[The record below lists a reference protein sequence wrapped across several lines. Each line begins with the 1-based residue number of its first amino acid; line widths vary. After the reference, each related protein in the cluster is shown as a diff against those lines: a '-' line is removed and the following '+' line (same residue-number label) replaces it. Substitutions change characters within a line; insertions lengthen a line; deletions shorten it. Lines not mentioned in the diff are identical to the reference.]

1 MSTDFE
7 REIGSSMMPIE
18 NPSDI
23 VENSKW
29 IEEYRKRLAIL
40 LPEMTEAKKD
50 FLEYAAKI
58 FEVSQEELSTKAKK
72 YLEESYLKDDNSY
85 IKRQEARIERYS
97 KSADYLKRAE
107 EITDALLSK
116 KISTYEEVDTD
127 FAEIVSLMLD
137 IKQTKASQQERK
149 DTYLKKIEERD
160 IMFAIKEMVI
170 EQNPGYENEVESRL
184 QAWEEQWGNI
194 NKLNN
199 EAQSHGI
206 PKELLETYD
215 VQSEKFN
222 PKKEI
227 SIKTRLTQNELP
239 AIAAWKALRKETAD
253 MSYEDFCNVYVTERG
268 HFIDPKELEDAWEG
282 RNRFQNKT
290 SGRQTYERLKKKWGK
305 AHASVM
311 LESRPIQL
319 KKRDQAFN
327 IISEVRFI
335 APDMIRAEIVK
346 ELMARLNMKYDS
358 ANRYVNLYN
367 NCK

>member
-72 YLEESYLKDDNSY
+72 HLEESYLKDDNSY
-85 IKRQEARIERYS
+85 IEHQEARIERYS
-97 KSADYLKRAE
+97 KSADYLKQAE

-170 EQNPGYENEVESRL
+170 EQNPAYENEVESRL

-199 EAQSHGI
+199 EAQSRGI
-206 PKELLETYD
+206 AKKLLEASLAENQEIEKTKKDLRFTNVVDVAVYKIKLEKRKGIRITDKEFCERYTYNHG
-215 VQSEKFN
+215 KKIN
-222 PKKEI
+222 PDSLKAARDGTGQYNKRNAKDIIRERQENKE
-227 SIKTRLTQNELP
+227 R
-239 AIAAWKALRKETAD
+239 
-253 MSYEDFCNVYVTERG
+253 
-268 HFIDPKELEDAWEG
+268 
-282 RNRFQNKT
+282 
-290 SGRQTYERLKKKWGK
+290 
-305 AHASVM
+305 
-311 LESRPIQL
+311 
-319 KKRDQAFN
+319 
-327 IISEVRFI
+327 
-335 APDMIRAEIVK
+335 
-346 ELMARLNMKYDS
+346 
-358 ANRYVNLYN
+358 
-367 NCK
+367 

>member
-1 MSTDFE
+1 MMSTDFE

-58 FEVSQEELSTKAKK
+58 FEVSQEELYTKAKK

-85 IKRQEARIERYS
+85 IERQEARIERYS
-97 KSADYLKRAE
+97 KSADYLKQAE

-116 KISTYEEVDTD
+116 KISTYEAVDTD

-170 EQNPGYENEVESRL
+170 EQNPAYENEVESRL

-206 PKELLETYD
+206 AKELLEASLAENQEIEKTKKDLRFTNLVDVAVYKEDLEMHEGIRITDKEFCERYTYNHG
-215 VQSEKFN
+215 KKIN
-222 PKKEI
+222 PDSLKAARDGTGQYNKRNAKDIIRERQENKE
-227 SIKTRLTQNELP
+227 R
-239 AIAAWKALRKETAD
+239 
-253 MSYEDFCNVYVTERG
+253 
-268 HFIDPKELEDAWEG
+268 
-282 RNRFQNKT
+282 
-290 SGRQTYERLKKKWGK
+290 
-305 AHASVM
+305 
-311 LESRPIQL
+311 
-319 KKRDQAFN
+319 
-327 IISEVRFI
+327 
-335 APDMIRAEIVK
+335 
-346 ELMARLNMKYDS
+346 
-358 ANRYVNLYN
+358 
-367 NCK
+367 

>member
-58 FEVSQEELSTKAKK
+58 FEVSQEELYTKAKK

-85 IKRQEARIERYS
+85 IERQEARIERYS
-97 KSADYLKRAE
+97 KSADYLKQAE

-116 KISTYEEVDTD
+116 KISTYEAVDTD

-170 EQNPGYENEVESRL
+170 EQNPAYENEVESRL

-206 PKELLETYD
+206 AKELLEASLAENQEIEKTKKDLRFTNLVDVAVYKEDLEMHEGIRITDKEFCERYTYNHG
-215 VQSEKFN
+215 KKIN
-222 PKKEI
+222 PDSLKAARDGTGQYNKRNAKDIIRERQENKE
-227 SIKTRLTQNELP
+227 R
-239 AIAAWKALRKETAD
+239 
-253 MSYEDFCNVYVTERG
+253 
-268 HFIDPKELEDAWEG
+268 
-282 RNRFQNKT
+282 
-290 SGRQTYERLKKKWGK
+290 
-305 AHASVM
+305 
-311 LESRPIQL
+311 
-319 KKRDQAFN
+319 
-327 IISEVRFI
+327 
-335 APDMIRAEIVK
+335 
-346 ELMARLNMKYDS
+346 
-358 ANRYVNLYN
+358 
-367 NCK
+367 

>member
-170 EQNPGYENEVESRL
+170 EQNPAYENEVESRL

-199 EAQSHGI
+199 EAQSRGI
-206 PKELLETYD
+206 AKKLLEASLAENQEIEKTKKDLRFTNVVDVAVYKIKLEKRKGIRITDKEFCERYTYNHG
-215 VQSEKFN
+215 KKIN
-222 PKKEI
+222 PDSLKAARNGTGQYIKRNAMGVIRERQENKE
-227 SIKTRLTQNELP
+227 R
-239 AIAAWKALRKETAD
+239 
-253 MSYEDFCNVYVTERG
+253 
-268 HFIDPKELEDAWEG
+268 
-282 RNRFQNKT
+282 
-290 SGRQTYERLKKKWGK
+290 
-305 AHASVM
+305 
-311 LESRPIQL
+311 
-319 KKRDQAFN
+319 
-327 IISEVRFI
+327 
-335 APDMIRAEIVK
+335 
-346 ELMARLNMKYDS
+346 
-358 ANRYVNLYN
+358 
-367 NCK
+367 

>member
-1 MSTDFE
+1 MMSTDFE

-72 YLEESYLKDDNSY
+72 HLEESYLKDDNSY
-85 IKRQEARIERYS
+85 IERQEARIERYS
-97 KSADYLKRAE
+97 KSADYLKQAE

-116 KISTYEEVDTD
+116 KISTYEAVDTD

-170 EQNPGYENEVESRL
+170 EQNPAYENEVESRL

-206 PKELLETYD
+206 AKELLEASLAENQEIEKTKKDLRFTNLVDVAVYKEDLEMHEGIRITDKEFCERYTYNHG
-215 VQSEKFN
+215 KKIN
-222 PKKEI
+222 PDSLKAARDGTGQYNKRNAKDIIRERQENKE
-227 SIKTRLTQNELP
+227 R
-239 AIAAWKALRKETAD
+239 
-253 MSYEDFCNVYVTERG
+253 
-268 HFIDPKELEDAWEG
+268 
-282 RNRFQNKT
+282 
-290 SGRQTYERLKKKWGK
+290 
-305 AHASVM
+305 
-311 LESRPIQL
+311 
-319 KKRDQAFN
+319 
-327 IISEVRFI
+327 
-335 APDMIRAEIVK
+335 
-346 ELMARLNMKYDS
+346 
-358 ANRYVNLYN
+358 
-367 NCK
+367 

>member
-58 FEVSQEELSTKAKK
+58 FEVSQEELYTKAKK

-85 IKRQEARIERYS
+85 IERQEARIERYS
-97 KSADYLKRAE
+97 KSADYLKQAE

-170 EQNPGYENEVESRL
+170 EQNPAYENEVESRL

-206 PKELLETYD
+206 AKELLEASLAENQEIEKTKKDLPFTNVVDVAVYKEDLEMREGIKITDKEFCERYTYNHG
-215 VQSEKFN
+215 KKIN
-222 PKKEI
+222 PDSLKAARDGTGQYNKRNAKDIIRERQENKE
-227 SIKTRLTQNELP
+227 R
-239 AIAAWKALRKETAD
+239 
-253 MSYEDFCNVYVTERG
+253 
-268 HFIDPKELEDAWEG
+268 
-282 RNRFQNKT
+282 
-290 SGRQTYERLKKKWGK
+290 
-305 AHASVM
+305 
-311 LESRPIQL
+311 
-319 KKRDQAFN
+319 
-327 IISEVRFI
+327 
-335 APDMIRAEIVK
+335 
-346 ELMARLNMKYDS
+346 
-358 ANRYVNLYN
+358 
-367 NCK
+367 

>member
-58 FEVSQEELSTKAKK
+58 FEVSQEELYTKAKK

-85 IKRQEARIERYS
+85 IERQEARIERYS
-97 KSADYLKRAE
+97 KSADYLKQAE

-170 EQNPGYENEVESRL
+170 EQNPAYENEVESRL

-206 PKELLETYD
+206 AKELLEASLAENQEIEKTKKDLRFTNLVDVAVYKEDLEMHEGIRITDKEFCERYTYNHG
-215 VQSEKFN
+215 KKIN
-222 PKKEI
+222 PDSLKAARDGTGQYNKRNAKDIIRERQENKE
-227 SIKTRLTQNELP
+227 R
-239 AIAAWKALRKETAD
+239 
-253 MSYEDFCNVYVTERG
+253 
-268 HFIDPKELEDAWEG
+268 
-282 RNRFQNKT
+282 
-290 SGRQTYERLKKKWGK
+290 
-305 AHASVM
+305 
-311 LESRPIQL
+311 
-319 KKRDQAFN
+319 
-327 IISEVRFI
+327 
-335 APDMIRAEIVK
+335 
-346 ELMARLNMKYDS
+346 
-358 ANRYVNLYN
+358 
-367 NCK
+367 

>member
-58 FEVSQEELSTKAKK
+58 FEVSQEELYTKAKK

-85 IKRQEARIERYS
+85 IERQEARIERYS
-97 KSADYLKRAE
+97 KSADYLKQAE

-116 KISTYEEVDTD
+116 KISTYEAVDTD

-170 EQNPGYENEVESRL
+170 EQNPAYENEVESRL

-206 PKELLETYD
+206 PKKLLDIDNSYMGEVYIGFVKSVESGYLIDMNNGKYKITKSLRAFLEFLGANNIPYSLQILRD
-215 VQSEKFN
+215 RLLKFSGD
-222 PKKEI
+222 PYKEGTLKKELQRHP
-227 SIKTRLTQNELP
+227 SNT
-239 AIAAWKALRKETAD
+239 
-253 MSYEDFCNVYVTERG
+253 
-268 HFIDPKELEDAWEG
+268 
-282 RNRFQNKT
+282 
-290 SGRQTYERLKKKWGK
+290 
-305 AHASVM
+305 
-311 LESRPIQL
+311 
-319 KKRDQAFN
+319 
-327 IISEVRFI
+327 
-335 APDMIRAEIVK
+335 
-346 ELMARLNMKYDS
+346 
-358 ANRYVNLYN
+358 
-367 NCK
+367 

>member
-1 MSTDFE
+1 MMSTDFE

-58 FEVSQEELSTKAKK
+58 FEVSQEELYTKAKK

-85 IKRQEARIERYS
+85 IERQEARIERYS
-97 KSADYLKRAE
+97 KSADYLKQAE

-170 EQNPGYENEVESRL
+170 EQNPAYENEVESRL

-206 PKELLETYD
+206 AKELLEASLAENQEIEKTKKDLRFTNLVDVAVYKEDLEMHEGIRITDKEFCERYTYNHG
-215 VQSEKFN
+215 KKIN
-222 PKKEI
+222 PDSLKAARDGTGQYNKRNAKDIIRERQENKE
-227 SIKTRLTQNELP
+227 R
-239 AIAAWKALRKETAD
+239 
-253 MSYEDFCNVYVTERG
+253 
-268 HFIDPKELEDAWEG
+268 
-282 RNRFQNKT
+282 
-290 SGRQTYERLKKKWGK
+290 
-305 AHASVM
+305 
-311 LESRPIQL
+311 
-319 KKRDQAFN
+319 
-327 IISEVRFI
+327 
-335 APDMIRAEIVK
+335 
-346 ELMARLNMKYDS
+346 
-358 ANRYVNLYN
+358 
-367 NCK
+367 

>member
-72 YLEESYLKDDNSY
+72 HLEESYLKDDNSY
-85 IKRQEARIERYS
+85 IEHQEARIERYS

-170 EQNPGYENEVESRL
+170 EQNPAYENEVESRL

-199 EAQSHGI
+199 EAQSRGI
-206 PKELLETYD
+206 AKKLLEASLAENQEIEKTKKDLRFTNVVD
-215 VQSEKFN
+215 VAVYKEYLEMRKGIKITDKEFCERYTFN
-222 PKKEI
+222 HGKKI
-227 SIKTRLTQNELP
+227 NPDTLK
-239 AIAAWKALRKETAD
+239 AARDGTGQYNKRNAKDIIRERQKNKE
-253 MSYEDFCNVYVTERG
+253 R
-268 HFIDPKELEDAWEG
+268 
-282 RNRFQNKT
+282 
-290 SGRQTYERLKKKWGK
+290 
-305 AHASVM
+305 
-311 LESRPIQL
+311 
-319 KKRDQAFN
+319 
-327 IISEVRFI
+327 
-335 APDMIRAEIVK
+335 
-346 ELMARLNMKYDS
+346 
-358 ANRYVNLYN
+358 
-367 NCK
+367 

>member
-1 MSTDFE
+1 MMSTDFE

-72 YLEESYLKDDNSY
+72 HLEESYLKDDNSY
-85 IKRQEARIERYS
+85 IERQEARIERYS

-170 EQNPGYENEVESRL
+170 EQNPAYENEVESRL

-199 EAQSHGI
+199 EAQSRGI
-206 PKELLETYD
+206 AKKLLEASLAENQEIEKTKKDLRFTNVVDVAVYKIKLEKRKGIRITDKEFCERYTYNHG
-215 VQSEKFN
+215 KKIN
-222 PKKEI
+222 PDSLKAARDGTGQYNKRNAKDIIRERQENKE
-227 SIKTRLTQNELP
+227 R
-239 AIAAWKALRKETAD
+239 
-253 MSYEDFCNVYVTERG
+253 
-268 HFIDPKELEDAWEG
+268 
-282 RNRFQNKT
+282 
-290 SGRQTYERLKKKWGK
+290 
-305 AHASVM
+305 
-311 LESRPIQL
+311 
-319 KKRDQAFN
+319 
-327 IISEVRFI
+327 
-335 APDMIRAEIVK
+335 
-346 ELMARLNMKYDS
+346 
-358 ANRYVNLYN
+358 
-367 NCK
+367 

>member
-1 MSTDFE
+1 MMSTDFE

-58 FEVSQEELSTKAKK
+58 FEVSQEELYTKAKK

-85 IKRQEARIERYS
+85 IERQEARIERYS
-97 KSADYLKRAE
+97 KSADYLKQAE

-116 KISTYEEVDTD
+116 KISTYEAVDTD

-170 EQNPGYENEVESRL
+170 EQNPAYENEVESRL

-206 PKELLETYD
+206 PKKLLDIDNSYMGEVYIGFVKSVESGYLIDMNNGKYKITKSLRAFLEFLGANNIPYSLQILRD
-215 VQSEKFN
+215 RLLKFSGD
-222 PKKEI
+222 PYKEGTLKKELQRHP
-227 SIKTRLTQNELP
+227 SNT
-239 AIAAWKALRKETAD
+239 
-253 MSYEDFCNVYVTERG
+253 
-268 HFIDPKELEDAWEG
+268 
-282 RNRFQNKT
+282 
-290 SGRQTYERLKKKWGK
+290 
-305 AHASVM
+305 
-311 LESRPIQL
+311 
-319 KKRDQAFN
+319 
-327 IISEVRFI
+327 
-335 APDMIRAEIVK
+335 
-346 ELMARLNMKYDS
+346 
-358 ANRYVNLYN
+358 
-367 NCK
+367 

>member
-18 NPSDI
+18 NPRDF

-58 FEVSQEELSTKAKK
+58 FEVSQEELYTKAKK

-85 IKRQEARIERYS
+85 IERQEARIERYS
-97 KSADYLKRAE
+97 KSADYLKQAE

-116 KISTYEEVDTD
+116 KISTYEAVDTD

-170 EQNPGYENEVESRL
+170 EQNPAYENEVESRL

-206 PKELLETYD
+206 AKELLEASLAENQEIEKTKKDLRFTNLVDVAVYKEDLEMHEGIRITDKEFCERYTYNHG
-215 VQSEKFN
+215 KKIN
-222 PKKEI
+222 PDSLKAARDGTGQYNKRNAKDIIRERQENKE
-227 SIKTRLTQNELP
+227 R
-239 AIAAWKALRKETAD
+239 
-253 MSYEDFCNVYVTERG
+253 
-268 HFIDPKELEDAWEG
+268 
-282 RNRFQNKT
+282 
-290 SGRQTYERLKKKWGK
+290 
-305 AHASVM
+305 
-311 LESRPIQL
+311 
-319 KKRDQAFN
+319 
-327 IISEVRFI
+327 
-335 APDMIRAEIVK
+335 
-346 ELMARLNMKYDS
+346 
-358 ANRYVNLYN
+358 
-367 NCK
+367 

>member
-1 MSTDFE
+1 MMSTDFE

-18 NPSDI
+18 NPRDF

-58 FEVSQEELSTKAKK
+58 FEVSQEELYTKAKK

-85 IKRQEARIERYS
+85 IERQEARIERYS
-97 KSADYLKRAE
+97 KSADYLKQAE

-116 KISTYEEVDTD
+116 KISTYEAVDTD

-170 EQNPGYENEVESRL
+170 EQNPAYENEVESRL

-206 PKELLETYD
+206 AKELLEASLAENQEIEKTKKDLRFTNLVDVAVYKEDLEMHEGIRITDKEFCERYTYNHG
-215 VQSEKFN
+215 KKIN
-222 PKKEI
+222 PDSLKAARDGTGQYNKRNAKDIIRERQENKE
-227 SIKTRLTQNELP
+227 R
-239 AIAAWKALRKETAD
+239 
-253 MSYEDFCNVYVTERG
+253 
-268 HFIDPKELEDAWEG
+268 
-282 RNRFQNKT
+282 
-290 SGRQTYERLKKKWGK
+290 
-305 AHASVM
+305 
-311 LESRPIQL
+311 
-319 KKRDQAFN
+319 
-327 IISEVRFI
+327 
-335 APDMIRAEIVK
+335 
-346 ELMARLNMKYDS
+346 
-358 ANRYVNLYN
+358 
-367 NCK
+367 

>member
-58 FEVSQEELSTKAKK
+58 FEVSQEELYTKAKK

-85 IKRQEARIERYS
+85 IERQEARIERYS
-97 KSADYLKRAE
+97 KSADYLKQAE

-116 KISTYEEVDTD
+116 KISTYEAVDTD

-170 EQNPGYENEVESRL
+170 EQNPAYENEVESRL

-206 PKELLETYD
+206 AKELLEASLAENQEIEKTKKDLRFTNVVDVAVYKIKLEKRKGIRITDKEFCERYTYNHG
-215 VQSEKFN
+215 KKIN
-222 PKKEI
+222 PDSLKAARDGTGQYNKRNAKDIIRERQENKE
-227 SIKTRLTQNELP
+227 R
-239 AIAAWKALRKETAD
+239 
-253 MSYEDFCNVYVTERG
+253 
-268 HFIDPKELEDAWEG
+268 
-282 RNRFQNKT
+282 
-290 SGRQTYERLKKKWGK
+290 
-305 AHASVM
+305 
-311 LESRPIQL
+311 
-319 KKRDQAFN
+319 
-327 IISEVRFI
+327 
-335 APDMIRAEIVK
+335 
-346 ELMARLNMKYDS
+346 
-358 ANRYVNLYN
+358 
-367 NCK
+367 